1 MKPIRGIYLQQTII
15 IILCNVKFILY
26 RHTNKIEFDLTSS
39 FLLQNGYDARLDCQT
54 ECENYILSVLPEQSS
69 QQIFPNDVHMHKK
82 IGKNEM
88 LFIFLFFLTVFC
100 ESSMVNYNSFIII
113 DSNQNIWESLARL
126 IDEKVYYLF
135 F

>member
-54 ECENYILSVLPEQSS
+54 ECENYTLSVLPEQSS

-88 LFIFLFFLTVFC
+88 QSIFLLMVYINPCISITASYKSIYINSYSNIRYYGVVHIFF
-100 ESSMVNYNSFIII
+100 IKI
-113 DSNQNIWESLARL
+113 Q
-126 IDEKVYYLF
+126 
-135 F
+135 